1 MVKIFH
7 IPQLFFLDSVR
18 IDIDE
23 IGKESVDWINLARDT
38 NWFQVF
44 VKTIMNLLVPKN
56 GGNSLKS

>member
-7 IPQLFFLDSVR
+7 TPQLFFLDSVR

-23 IGKESVDWINLARDT
+23 TGKESVDWIHLAQDT

-44 VKTIMNLLVPKN
+44 VKTIMKLLV
-56 GGNSLKS
+56 S